1 MLTDK
6 NAWTSRA
13 DDSAPSVGVVLSRL
27 DGCASGQGSVECEN
41 KEAGRH
47 NRFTGSHASKLTVQC
62 SPVNAV
68 SRRSAVLGSLT
79 CEIVEANQRVRIETR
94 FCAPVHMLAVHERG
108 MRQDGGTYIAGLS
121 KSTTRDCRRKFVF
134 VPAGHEYYDWHDP
147 LTLSRVAY
155 FYFDPAHLAPEL
167 GPSTVSSVPRL
178 FFEDYALWD
187 TCLKLIA
194 LIDHGGPEHRVYV
207 KALGVVL
214 AHDLARL
221 DSERHR
227 ADAPVRGCLAS
238 WQKQRVVAYIGE
250 HLAAPIPLAT
260 LARLV
265 RLSPSYFCRA
275 FRQSFGVPPQRYQI
289 VQRIERAKTL
299 LAAQAASVTDIG
311 LTVGYGET
319 SAFSTAFR
327 RVTGLTPTAYRRSAS

>member
-1 MLTDK
+1 MLTDQ
-6 NAWTSRA
+6 NARTNRA
-13 DDSAPSVGVVLSRL
+13 DDSAP
-27 DGCASGQGSVECEN
+27 
-41 KEAGRH
+41 
-47 NRFTGSHASKLTVQC
+47 FTVSQAPKFTVQC

-108 MRQDGGTYIAGLS
+108 VRQDGGTYIEGVS

-147 LTLSRVAY
+147 LTLSRVTY

-167 GPSTVSSVPRL
+167 GPSTVSSVARL
-178 FFEDYALWD
+178 FFEDNALWD
-187 TCLKLIA
+187 TCLKFIA
-194 LIDHGGPEHRVYV
+194 LIDHGGRDHGVYV

-221 DSERHR
+221 DSEDHR
-227 ADAPVRGCLAS
+227 ADAPVHGCLAS

-250 HLAAPIPLAT
+250 HLAAPISLAT

-299 LAAQAASVTDIG
+299 LAAHAASVTDIG